1 MISQYDFVTSVY
13 LDHATIFVLVVY
25 SCTWL
30 LSDSAFSD
38 HAIASNILF
47 LSAGSPILSYQKK
60 TLTYILSQNTSFHDA
75 CNSLE

>member
-30 LSDSAFSD
+30 MVIEWQCIQWS
-38 HAIASNILF
+38 
-47 LSAGSPILSYQKK
+47 
-60 TLTYILSQNTSFHDA
+60 
-75 CNSLE
+75 CNR